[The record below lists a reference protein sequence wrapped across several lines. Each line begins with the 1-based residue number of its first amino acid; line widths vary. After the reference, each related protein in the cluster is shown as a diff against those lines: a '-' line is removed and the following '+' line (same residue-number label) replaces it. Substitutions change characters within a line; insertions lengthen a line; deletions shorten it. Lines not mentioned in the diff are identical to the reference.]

1 MPLPRMLSMNIQAK
15 CIRIGFFMLVECV
28 EYFHSKLYTQ
38 QSDSFE
44 QIPRQIRIF
53 ELFLLIPGLS
63 VVSIVR
69 MGFKPNRDNGWI
81 RSDHVNRS
89 RISLVYSLN
98 KWPFWCTFYR
108 FEATIILNGISEC
121 CACKYAKFNH
131 YFVKHCNWI
140 PHRQR

>member
-1 MPLPRMLSMNIQAK
+1 
-15 CIRIGFFMLVECV
+15 MLVECV

-69 MGFKPNRDNGWI
+69 MGFKP
-81 RSDHVNRS
+81 
-89 RISLVYSLN
+89 
-98 KWPFWCTFYR
+98 
-108 FEATIILNGISEC
+108 
-121 CACKYAKFNH
+121 
-131 YFVKHCNWI
+131 
-140 PHRQR
+140 